1 MGTWEGYLANEKC
14 YPRTEEKMF
23 PKSPPGL
30 ASDSTS
36 VPGEKGDRGGLRRG
50 YIQLSLVK

>member
-30 ASDSTS
+30 ASDSTF

-50 YIQLSLVK
+50 YIQLFLVK